1 MAYQMLEQAQTN
13 RTESK
18 TELNMSKL
26 NLDQN
31 GCQQGQ
37 NFCLDDK
44 DVPKKNK
51 KKRANKSPYSSTKI
65 KARNFL
71 SNISYR
77 RISDKDFQ
85 NANFI
90 VDMLSYILLHLKPFF
105 LNTTYSDR
113 EQQDMVKI
121 LWEKCLPNRF
131 YEHVKHPKNFE
142 ILNSGKL
149 NFNQAKQIV
158 YSYVQQPDIWQE
170 LVKYVAKNQSIY
182 QYIYSLLFPLNYLES
197 NQYGIK
203 VRNGLSLCYF
213 EWLNNKFKKE
223 QEQK

>member
-77 RISDKDFQ
+77 RISDED
-85 NANFI
+85 FI

-158 YSYVQQPDIWQE
+158 YSYVQQLDIWQE

>member
-1 MAYQMLEQAQTN
+1 MTYQMLEQAQTN

-18 TELNMSKL
+18 MEVVMSKL

-31 GCQQGQ
+31 GSQQGQ

-77 RISDKDFQ
+77 CISDKDFQ

-105 LNTTYSDR
+105 
-113 EQQDMVKI
+113 
-121 LWEKCLPNRF
+121 
-131 YEHVKHPKNFE
+131 
-142 ILNSGKL
+142 
-149 NFNQAKQIV
+149 FN
-158 YSYVQQPDIWQE
+158 Y
-170 LVKYVAKNQSIY
+170 
-182 QYIYSLLFPLNYLES
+182 YIF
-197 NQYGIK
+197 
-203 VRNGLSLCYF
+203 
-213 EWLNNKFKKE
+213 
-223 QEQK
+223 